1 MAHKS
6 PGKSDRN
13 GITMVQ
19 LFDMFPDDEAA
30 RVWFEQQ
37 VWPEGKRFCPRC
49 GSTRT
54 HECSHA
60 KSPYRCTDC
69 RKYFSVKTGTAM
81 AASKVPLRKWAIAI
95 YLECISLKG
104 VSSMRLHRDLGVTQ
118 ATAWFMLHR
127 IREAWADE
135 DSVPFAGPV
144 EADETYVG
152 GRRKN
157 MSNSKRRE
165 LAGTG
170 RGGAGKAAVVG
181 VKDRA
186 TKKVRAKVVQ
196 NTDGKTLQGFV
207 TANAATDAKVYTDEA
222 TAYSGLPRDHETV
235 KHSVSEYV
243 RDMAHTNGIESF
255 WSMLKRGYIG
265 TYHHMSEKH
274 LQRYVNEFAGR
285 QGMRE
290 LDTLAQMQTVAAG
303 LIGRRLMLRDLT
315 A

>member
-1 MAHKS
+1 MAHSS

-196 NTDGKTLQGFV
+196 RTDGKTLQGFV
-207 TANAATDAKVYTDEA
+207 TANAAADAKVYTDEA